1 MPRMVAMVINVL
13 KCVGRFMEGFRVQSV
28 GVNILI
34 HSQIQVLD
42 RSI

>member
-28 GVNILI
+28 VVNILI
-34 HSQIQVLD
+34 NSQIQVLD